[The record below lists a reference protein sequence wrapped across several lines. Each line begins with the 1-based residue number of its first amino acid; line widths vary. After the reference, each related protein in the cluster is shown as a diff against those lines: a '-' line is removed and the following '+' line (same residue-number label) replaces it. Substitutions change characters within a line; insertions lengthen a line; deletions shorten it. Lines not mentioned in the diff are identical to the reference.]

1 MDQGSLAFAG
11 LVTIIGMGVVFSFLT
26 ILSLGM
32 WWLKVSQQR
41 ALLTEQS
48 LESSDRLDV
57 HWLTAAVAAYTAQ
70 QGQFDEVSAV
80 PWDPSRRYQ

>member
-1 MDQGSLAFAG
+1 MDQGSFAFAG

-26 ILSLGM
+26 LLSLGM
-32 WWLKVSQQR
+32 WWLRLLQQR

-48 LESSDRLDV
+48 LESSGRLDV
-57 HWLTAAVAAYTAQ
+57 HWISAAVAAYMAE